1 MPRSRLRRVQHAAIS
16 TMETKGP
23 QGLSADDKPKD
34 PGVDQAR
41 LHRFISTMPKAELHL
56 HIEGTLEPEM
66 MMTLAQ
72 RNNIL
77 LPYASVDAIRRAY
90 RFGSLQDFLDLYYI
104 GMSVL
109 RSRADFF
116 DLAFAYLEKA
126 ASQNLTHVEM
136 FFDPQGHTDRG
147 IAFDTVLSG
156 LTDALDKA
164 RRDFGITSKLIMCF
178 LRHLPEEQAFDTLK
192 QACRCKDH
200 IFAVGLDSTEKGHPP
215 SQFARVFAE
224 ARKQGFVPVAHAG
237 EEGPPAYVSEAIDIL
252 QVRRIDHGNRAL
264 EDPALVSRIAR
275 EQIPMTVCPLS
286 NQALQTCPDLTQHP
300 LKRMLAA
307 GLLVTVNS
315 DDPSYF
321 GGYVNENFLAIQ
333 GALSLTITEIA
344 TLARNS
350 FRASFMSDHAKA
362 AALEAFDAFEA
373 KW

>member
-1 MPRSRLRRVQHAAIS
+1 MSCDLPRPSHTLRARTNRGNNPI
-16 TMETKGP
+16 
-23 QGLSADDKPKD
+23 
-34 PGVDQAR
+34 DQTR
-41 LHRFISTMPKAELHL
+41 IHRFIAAMPKAELHL

-66 MMTLAQ
+66 MMNLAR
-72 RNNIL
+72 RNGIT
-77 LPYASVDAIRRAY
+77 LPYESVEAIRNAY
-90 RFGSLQDFLDLYYI
+90 RFSSLQDFLDLYYT

-109 RSRADFF
+109 LTREDFF

-126 ASQNLTHVEM
+126 ATQNVTHVEI

-147 IAFDTVLSG
+147 ITFDTVLSG
-156 LTDALDKA
+156 LTDALDKG
-164 RRDFGITSKLIMCF
+164 RRDFGITSRLIMCF
-178 LRHLPEEQAFDTLK
+178 LRHLPEEQAFDTLR

-224 ARKQGFVPVAHAG
+224 ARQQGFVTVAHAG
-237 EEGPPAYVSEAIDIL
+237 EEGPATYVCEAIDIL
-252 QVRRIDHGNRAL
+252 KVQRIDHGNRSM
-264 EDPALVSRIAR
+264 EDPALVARIVH

-286 NQALQTCPDLTQHP
+286 NRALQSCPDLTLHP

-315 DDPSYF
+315 DDPAYF
-321 GGYVNENFLAIQ
+321 GGYVNENFVAVQ
-333 GALSLTITEIA
+333 AALSLNDAEVA

-350 FRASFMSDHAKA
+350 FVASFLPDAEKA
-362 AALEAFDAFEA
+362 WALAVFDAFRA